1 MSSLKTLQSTSSTL
15 RAPNLPINPPSTV
28 YSPYL
33 CCCLRAND
41 EQGNISR
48 WGYGLEGWVSQ
59 TKRSTLW
66 DCWDIVNAIWSKSYG
81 NVHVRTHGV
90 ITSSCVLNFSCV
102 QCRLN
107 ATIKTVVDCP
117 ANMADPVDLKVVLV
131 GPPGTG
137 KSSMIQSLT
146 TNTFKTVHSPTAF
159 DNYTAKVEDGQKTYQ
174 LR

>member
-1 MSSLKTLQSTSSTL
+1 M
-15 RAPNLPINPPSTV
+15 
-28 YSPYL
+28 
-33 CCCLRAND
+33 
-41 EQGNISR
+41 
-48 WGYGLEGWVSQ
+48 
-59 TKRSTLW
+59 
-66 DCWDIVNAIWSKSYG
+66 
-81 NVHVRTHGV
+81 

-137 KSSMIQSLT
+137 KSSMIHYLT
-146 TNTFKTVHSPTAF
+146 TKTFKTVHNPTAF